1 MSPHP
6 ASLMKRFAT
15 LAGAALA
22 VLVASGAALASVQS
36 ATTPTTVATLSA
48 PAQLRVV
55 TANLAFRG
63 NPGVKEDWKTIG
75 PEADIVFVQEAKNVV
90 LRDILDLDTWI
101 VRQDTSSDAV
111 QGSAVVI
118 RRSMVQAADQLV
130 LVKGVD
136 ANDCDDPVLGGIM
149 TRWIARVDV
158 QLNNGRWLRVA
169 SLHMPPAR
177 CQDGLGSP
185 YAVMADNVVAFANR
199 SERLLVL
206 GADWN
211 KVVDDDPNNIGART
225 GLKPRGP
232 DEGTRID
239 GFYVSQAIGTTDL
252 HKLAQTGSDH
262 RPVKMTITVPA
273 P

>member
-1 MSPHP
+1 MSHGP
-6 ASLMKRFAT
+6 ASTLKRLAT

-22 VLVASGAALASVQS
+22 VLVASGAAIARVQPANPPEGASLAN
-36 ATTPTTVATLSA
+36 
-48 PAQLRVV
+48 AQLRVV

-63 NPGVKEDWKTIG
+63 PDGVRSDWNTIG
-75 PEADIVFVQEAKNVV
+75 PEADIVFVQEAKNVR
-90 LRDILDLDTWI
+90 LRDILGDTWA
-101 VRQDTSSDAV
+101 VRQDTTSEDR

-118 RRSMVQAADQLV
+118 RKSAVQSIGELV

-136 ANDCDDPVLGGIM
+136 ANDCDSPLGGIM

-158 QLNNGRWLRVA
+158 QLHNGQWLRAA
-169 SLHMPPAR
+169 SLHMPPER
-177 CQDGLGSP
+177 CQNGPGSP

-199 SERLLVL
+199 SERMLVL

-211 KVVDDDPNNIGART
+211 KVVDEDPNDIGART

-232 DEGTRID
+232 DSGSRID
-239 GFYVSQAIGTTDL
+239 GFYVSHAISTWDL
-252 HKLAQTGSDH
+252 HHLPQTGSDH
-262 RPVKMTITVPA
+262 RPVQMTLGVPA

>member
-1 MSPHP
+1 
-6 ASLMKRFAT
+6 MKRMKRLAT

-22 VLVASGAALASVQS
+22 MLVASGAAVASVQQAPSRETSLLAS
-36 ATTPTTVATLSA
+36 AE
-48 PAQLRVV
+48 LRVV

-63 NPGVKEDWKTIG
+63 DAGVRSDWNTIG
-75 PEADIVFVQEAKNVV
+75 PEADIVFVQEAKNVN
-90 LRDILDLDTWI
+90 LRNILGDGWI
-101 VRQDTSSDAV
+101 VRQDTSSEDR

-118 RRSMVQAADQLV
+118 RRSAVQSAADLV
-130 LVKGVD
+130 LVKGTD
-136 ANDCDDPVLGGIM
+136 NHSCGIM

-158 QLNNGRWLRVA
+158 QLLNGRWVRLA

-177 CQDGLGSP
+177 CQTGPGGP
-185 YAVMADNVVAFANR
+185 YDTMADSVVAFANR
-199 SERLLVL
+199 SDKLMVL

-211 KVVDDDPNNIGART
+211 KVVDEDPNNIGGRT

-232 DEGTRID
+232 DAGQRID
-239 GFYVSQAIGTTDL
+239 GFYVSQAIGTRDL
-252 HKLAQTGSDH
+252 HHLPQTGSDH

>member
-1 MSPHP
+1 
-6 ASLMKRFAT
+6 MKRFAT

-22 VLVASGAALASVQS
+22 VLMASGAALASVQS
-36 ATTPTTVATLSA
+36 AA
-48 PAQLRVV
+48 PAPTLLSGPAELRVV

-63 NPGVKEDWKTIG
+63 NAGVKEDWKTIG
-75 PEADIVFVQEAKNVV
+75 PAADIVFVQEAKNVV
-90 LRDILDLDTWI
+90 LRDILNLDTWI
-101 VRQDTSSDAV
+101 VRQDTSADDV

-118 RRSMVQAADQLV
+118 RRSVVQSAGDLV
-130 LVKGVD
+130 LVKGTD
-136 ANDCDDPVLGGIM
+136 ANNCNDPVLGGIM

-158 QLNNGRWLRVA
+158 LLNNGRSLRVA
-169 SLHMPPAR
+169 SLHMPPLR

-199 SERLLVL
+199 ADRLLVL

-211 KVVDDDPNNIGART
+211 KVVDDDPNQIGART

-232 DEGTRID
+232 DSGSRID
-239 GFYVSQAIGTTDL
+239 GFYVSQAIGTNNL
-252 HKLAQTGSDH
+252 QRLAQTGSDH
-262 RPVKMTITVPA
+262 RPVQMTITVPA

>member
-1 MSPHP
+1 MDMSHGP
-6 ASLMKRFAT
+6 AHRMKRFAP

-22 VLVASGAALASVQS
+22 VLMASGAALASVQS
-36 ATTPTTVATLSA
+36 TTPTASLTA
-48 PAQLRVV
+48 PAELRVV

-63 NPGVKEDWKTIG
+63 NAGVAEDWKTIG

-90 LRDILDLDTWI
+90 LRDILDLNTWI
-101 VRQDTSSDAV
+101 VRQNTTADDV

-118 RRSMVQAADQLV
+118 RRSMVQSAGELV

-136 ANDCDDPVLGGIM
+136 ANDCNDPVLGGIM

-158 QLNNGRWLRVA
+158 LLNNGRSIRLA
-169 SLHMPPAR
+169 SLHMPPLR
-177 CQDGLGSP
+177 CQDGIGSP

-199 SERLLVL
+199 ADRLLVL

-211 KVVDDDPNNIGART
+211 KIVDDDPNQIGART

-232 DEGTRID
+232 DDGSRID
-239 GFYVSQAIGTTDL
+239 GFYVSQAISTNYL
-252 HKLAQTGSDH
+252 YKLAETGSDH

-273 P
+273 T

>member
-1 MSPHP
+1 MSHCLAP
-6 ASLMKRFAT
+6 LMKRFAT

-22 VLVASGAALASVQS
+22 VLAASGAALASVQS
-36 ATTPTTVATLSA
+36 GTTAATLSA
-48 PAQLRVV
+48 PAELRVV
-55 TANLAFRG
+55 TANVAFRG
-63 NPGVKEDWKTIG
+63 NAGVSEDWKTIG
-75 PEADIVFVQEAKNVV
+75 PAADIVFVQEAKNVQ
-90 LRDILDLDTWI
+90 LRDILNSDTWI

-118 RRSMVQAADQLV
+118 RRSVVQSAGELV

-149 TRWIARVDV
+149 TRWLARVDV
-158 QLNNGRWLRVA
+158 QLNNGRWIRIA

-199 SERLLVL
+199 SDRLLVL

-211 KVVDDDPNNIGART
+211 KVVDDDPNDIGART

-232 DEGTRID
+232 DDGSRID
-239 GFYVSQAIGTTDL
+239 GFYVSQAISTNNL
-252 HKLAQTGSDH
+252 QKLAQTGSDH
-262 RPVKMTITVPA
+262 RPVQMTITVPA

>member
-1 MSPHP
+1 MSHRP
-6 ASLMKRFAT
+6 APLMKRFAT
-15 LAGAALA
+15 VAGAALA
-22 VLVASGAALASVQS
+22 VMVASGAALASVQS
-36 ATTPTTVATLSA
+36 AAPATTAATLSA
-48 PAQLRVV
+48 PAELRVV

-63 NPGVKEDWKTIG
+63 NAGVAEDWKTIG
-75 PEADIVFVQEAKNVV
+75 PAADIVFLQEAKNVV
-90 LRDILDLDTWI
+90 LRDILDLNTWI
-101 VRQDTSSDAV
+101 VRQDTSADAV

-118 RRSMVQAADQLV
+118 RRSVVQSAGELV

-136 ANDCDDPVLGGIM
+136 ANDCNDPVLGGIM

-158 QLNNGRWLRVA
+158 LLNNGRSIRVA

-199 SERLLVL
+199 ADRLLVL

-211 KVVDDDPNNIGART
+211 KIVDDDPNQIGART

-232 DEGTRID
+232 DDGSRID
-239 GFYVSQAIGTTDL
+239 GFYVSQVIGTNYL
-252 HKLAQTGSDH
+252 QKLAQTGSDH
-262 RPVKMTITVPA
+262 RPVQMTITVPA
-273 P
+273 L